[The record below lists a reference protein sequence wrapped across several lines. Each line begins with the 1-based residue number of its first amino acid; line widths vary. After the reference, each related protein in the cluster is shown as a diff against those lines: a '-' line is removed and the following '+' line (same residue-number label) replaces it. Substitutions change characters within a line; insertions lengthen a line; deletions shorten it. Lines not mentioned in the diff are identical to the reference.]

1 MSRNWVL
8 WVLAG
13 VVTLTSAVWQRLSG
27 PTYPVRGTPVASSEN
42 LTEGGHVL
50 PLGI

>member
-1 MSRNWVL
+1 MGTFLKSVDKSRP
-8 WVLAG
+8 G
-13 VVTLTSAVWQRLSG
+13 G
-27 PTYPVRGTPVASSEN
+27 PVASSEN